1 MSMFPEGELLR
12 RVVLHSAY
20 VSNALDRMRA
30 LEDDLARSTPDDG
43 EGSTEGLLKELGKV
57 QDDLES
63 AEFYSLRHRAEKI
76 LMGLGFSSSDFRK
89 QLSTFSGGWRM
100 RAELAALL
108 VADPDLLLLDEPTN
122 HLDLDAR
129 IWLEEYLSS
138 VDAAVWV
145 ISHDPAFLDRVVRH
159 VCELEF
165 GEFREYSGNYTWF
178 QKNKIREIRDRE
190 KKAALQAERKEKLE
204 RFINRF
210 RANPKKR
217 FLVRSRIKML
227 ERMEVIET
235 HSGAR
240 KMQVR
245 FPDSP
250 RSSLKVVELCGA
262 GKSYDT
268 VVFEDVNLVV
278 EREDRIGVVGRNGEG
293 KSTLARILAGIEQPT
308 TGEARMGSNVSLGFY
323 SQEVDMDLDPSLDL
337 LEQLRQISPNSTEGE
352 IRNWLGMFLFTGDDV
367 FKKTGV
373 LSGGEKSRLA
383 LARILFTPLN
393 LLILDEPT
401 NHLDIFSRQVLKEGL
416 QGYAGTLVLISHD
429 EDLLSSSTGKI
440 FEVASGSVR
449 EFRGSFDYYLEKRRQ
464 AARALVQERAEA
476 TPQPDPARIAAGG
489 GATRAEKKA
498 RKRREARE
506 RNRLRKER
514 AALEASMRRLE
525 RKLLPLEEK
534 LKELEGRLSDP
545 ETLARGELV
554 TDLQKEHAYVS
565 RQVQRLRADWD
576 ELADQHGKID

>member
-1 MSMFPEGELLR
+1 M
-12 RVVLHSAY
+12 LHSEY
-20 VSNALDRMRA
+20 VSDALSRMRS
-30 LEDDLARSTPDDG
+30 LEDDLARTPPEDI
-43 EGSTEGLLKELGKV
+43 EGSTEDLLKELGEV
-57 QDDLES
+57 QDDLDS
-63 AEFYSLRHRAEKI
+63 AQFYSLRHRAEKI
-76 LMGLGFSSSDFRK
+76 LMGLGFSTSDFRK

-108 VADPDLLLLDEPTN
+108 VGEPDLLLLDEPTN

-129 IWLEEYLSS
+129 LWLEEYLSS

-165 GEFREYSGNYTWF
+165 GEFREYGGNYTWF
-178 QKNKIREIRDRE
+178 QQHKTMEIRDRE
-190 KKAALQAERKEKLE
+190 KKAALQAERREKLE

-245 FPDSP
+245 FPESP
-250 RSSLKVVELCGA
+250 RSSLKVVELCDA
-262 GKSYDT
+262 SKRYDT
-268 VVFEDVNLVV
+268 VVFEDVDLVV

-293 KSTLARILAGIEQPT
+293 KSTLARILAGVEQPT

-323 SQEVDMDLDPSLDL
+323 SQEVDMDLDPSLNL

-383 LARILFTPLN
+383 LSRILFTPLN

-416 QGYAGTLVLISHD
+416 RSYTGTLVLISHD

-440 FEVASGSVR
+440 FEVADASVR

-464 AARALVQERAEA
+464 AARALLQEGPEA
-476 TPQPDPARIAAGG
+476 SVPQSGPEHAAGAG
-489 GATRAEKKA
+489 TGERATRAEKKE
-498 RKRREARE
+498 RKRREAQE

-514 AALEASMRRLE
+514 AVLETRMNRLE

-545 ETLARGELV
+545 EVLARGELV
-554 TDLQKEHAYVS
+554 TALQKEHAYVS
-565 RQVQRLRADWD
+565 RRVQRLRADWD